1 MLLRRRKRVIQLKA
15 LCIQTSKLECSSLS
29 NFLQTRNHG
38 ALSSVNVDVK
48 ENGVAVVFLN
58 RPNARNALNTS
69 LASQL
74 LEVFEGI
81 KEKSNKVKGVTSIKA
96 VVLSGYGKSF
106 CAGADLKERQGM
118 TDEQWESQHQI
129 FQKCCRTYQSLP
141 IPTIA
146 AANGHAFGG
155 GFELICLSDWAYAS
169 SSAQFG
175 FPEVR
180 LGIFPGLGGT
190 QTLPRLIGINAAR
203 RLILSG
209 ATLNANQGYQLGL
222 FSGIEVDGSATL
234 QAAIDDANLVAK
246 NGPLAVKLAK
256 RAIWEGYQ
264 IPKFNDAW
272 NFSLELYGNSF
283 KSQERIEGINAYNE
297 KRHPKFE

>member
-1 MLLRRRKRVIQLKA
+1 MSVYS
-15 LCIQTSKLECSSLS
+15 QTSKLECSTLLS
-29 NFLQTRNHG
+29 ILQIRNHG
-38 ALSSVNVDVK
+38 ALSAVNVDVK

-58 RPNARNALNTS
+58 RPNARNALNTN

-81 KEKSNKVKGVTSIKA
+81 KDKSIKAIGNSSIKA
-96 VVLSGYGKSF
+96 VVLSGYGQSF

-118 TDEQWESQHQI
+118 TNEQWESQHEI

-155 GFELICLSDWAYAS
+155 GFELICLSDWAFAS

-190 QTLPRLIGINAAR
+190 QTLSRLVGINAAR
-203 RLILSG
+203 RLILTG
-209 ATLNANQGYQLGL
+209 VTLNADEGHQLGL

-234 QAAIDDANLVAK
+234 QAAINDANLVAK
-246 NGPLAVKLAK
+246 NAPLAVQLAK

-283 KSQERIEGINAYNE
+283 RSPERIEGMNAYNE